1 MRNHFVETEG
11 VITESLSGAT
21 FKVKL
26 DHDSEVLC
34 DLSRKMRKNFTPV
47 EVGDRVNVA
56 LTSYE
61 STQGC
66 IIHQVAYLSQQE
78 AAAIV

>member
-11 VITESLSGAT
+11 TITESLSDAT

-26 DHDSEVLC
+26 DRDSEVVC
-34 DLSRKMRKNFTPV
+34 DLSRKMRKNFAPV
-47 EVGDRVNVA
+47 DVGDRVNVA
-56 LTSYE
+56 LTSYS

-66 IIHQVAYLSQQE
+66 IIHQVAYLKQPE
-78 AAAIV
+78 AVSVA